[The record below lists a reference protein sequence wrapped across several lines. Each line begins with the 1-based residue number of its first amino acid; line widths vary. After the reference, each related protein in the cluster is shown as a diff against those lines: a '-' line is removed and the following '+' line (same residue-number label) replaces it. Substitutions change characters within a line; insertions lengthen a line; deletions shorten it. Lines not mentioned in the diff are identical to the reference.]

1 MFLFS
6 LSEER
11 VSMKLTEVI
20 EDFLNTMRV
29 EEGLAENSIISYKQ
43 ELNRMMTYLDR
54 QGIERVQEIHQDT
67 VLTHLKWMNED
78 HLATSTRSHYV
89 STLRHFFRYLKLDG
103 VIENNPME
111 KISLPKKTQH
121 LPAVL
126 TLEEVDRILA
136 APDVSRPLGLRDRT
150 LLETLYSTGM
160 RVSEII
166 HIKLADIHLD
176 MGFIQTIGKGD
187 KERLVPIGEMA
198 EDWINRYLTQG
209 RPKLVKDEEESQGY
223 LFVNNRGKPLSRQG
237 VWKNLKKMVIMAHIT
252 KDISP
257 HTLRHSFATHLLE
270 NGADLRVVQ
279 ELLGHSDISTTQIY
293 THIHA
298 QHMKDIY
305 KQNHPRA

>member
-1 MFLFS
+1 
-6 LSEER
+6 
-11 VSMKLTEVI
+11 MKLAVAI
-20 EDFLNTMRV
+20 EDFLNTLRV
-29 EEGLAENSIISYKQ
+29 EEGLADNSIISYKQ
-43 ELNRMMTYLDR
+43 ELQRMTLYLER
-54 QGIERVQEIHQDT
+54 QKIESIQQIHQDSI
-67 VLTHLKWMNED
+67 LEHLKWMHEEN
-78 HLATSTRSHYV
+78 LATSTRSHYV

-103 VIENNPME
+103 EITDNPME

-121 LPAVL
+121 LPSVL
-126 TLEEVDRILA
+126 TLEEVDRLLST
-136 APDVSRPLGLRDRT
+136 PDIAKPLGLRDRT

-166 HIKLADIHLD
+166 HIQLTDIHLD
-176 MGFIQTIGKGD
+176 MGFIQTIGKGN
-187 KERLVPIGEMA
+187 KERIVPIGEVA
-198 EDWINRYLTQG
+198 EEWLQRYLQEG
-209 RPKLVKDEEESQGY
+209 RPKLVKDEEAAQNY
-223 LFVNNRGKPLSRQG
+223 LFVNNHGTPLSRQG
-237 VWKNLKKMVIMAHIT
+237 VWKNLKKLVMMANIS

-305 KQNHPRA
+305 TKAHPRA

>member
-1 MFLFS
+1 M

-11 VSMKLTEVI
+11 ASMKLSEVI

-29 EEGLAENSIISYKQ
+29 EEGLAENTIISYKQ
-43 ELNRMMTYLDR
+43 ELNRMMTYLGR
-54 QGIERVQEIHQDT
+54 QGVERVQEIDQAT
-67 VLTHLKWMNED
+67 VLTHLKWLNED
-78 HLATSTRSHYV
+78 QLATSTRSHYV

-103 VIENNPME
+103 VIESNPME
-111 KISLPKKTQH
+111 KISLPKKIQH

-126 TLEEVDRILA
+126 TLDEVDRILA

-187 KERLVPIGEMA
+187 KERLVPIGELA
-198 EDWINRYLTQG
+198 EEWINRYLTEG
-209 RPKLVKDEEESQGY
+209 RPKLVKDEDESQDY

-237 VWKNLKKMVIMAHIT
+237 VWKNLKKMVMMADIT

-298 QHMKDIY
+298 QYMKDIY

>member
-1 MFLFS
+1 
-6 LSEER
+6 
-11 VSMKLTEVI
+11 MKLAVAI

-43 ELNRMMTYLDR
+43 ELQRMSVYLER
-54 QGIERVQEIHQDT
+54 QNIENIQQINQDSI
-67 VLTHLKWMNED
+67 LEHLKWMHEEN
-78 HLATSTRSHYV
+78 LATSTRSHYV

-103 VIENNPME
+103 EIKDNPME

-121 LPAVL
+121 LPSVL
-126 TLEEVDRILA
+126 TLEEVDRLLST
-136 APDVSRPLGLRDRT
+136 PDIAKPLGLRDRT

-166 HIKLADIHLD
+166 HIQLTDIHLD
-176 MGFIQTIGKGD
+176 MGFIQTIGKGN
-187 KERLVPIGEMA
+187 KERIVPIGEVA
-198 EDWINRYLTQG
+198 EEWIQRYIQEG
-209 RPKLVKDEEESQGY
+209 RPKLVKDEVATQNF
-223 LFVNNRGKPLSRQG
+223 LFVNNHGKPLSRQG
-237 VWKNLKKMVIMAHIT
+237 VWKNLKKLVMLANIN

-305 KQNHPRA
+305 SKAHPRA

>member
-1 MFLFS
+1 MFS

-43 ELNRMMTYLDR
+43 ELNRMMTYLNR
-54 QGIERVQEIHQDT
+54 QGIEKVQDISQDT
-67 VLTHLKWMNED
+67 VLDHLKWMDQD

-103 VIENNPME
+103 VIEDNPME

-126 TLEEVDRILA
+126 TLDEVDRILA
-136 APDVSRPLGLRDRT
+136 TPDITKPLGLRDRT

-166 HIKLADIHLD
+166 HIKLEDIHLD

-198 EDWINRYLTQG
+198 EDWINKYLTEG
-209 RPKLVKDEEESQGY
+209 RPKLVKDEDETQGY
-223 LFVNNRGKPLSRQG
+223 LFVNNLGQKLICSVRCLPFQL
-237 VWKNLKKMVIMAHIT
+237 
-252 KDISP
+252 
-257 HTLRHSFATHLLE
+257 HLQF
-270 NGADLRVVQ
+270 GQ
-279 ELLGHSDISTTQIY
+279 WHQ
-293 THIHA
+293 
-298 QHMKDIY
+298 
-305 KQNHPRA
+305 

>member
-1 MFLFS
+1 MFL
-6 LSEER
+6 LIEER

-43 ELNRMMTYLDR
+43 ELNRMMTYLNR
-54 QGIERVQEIHQDT
+54 QGIEKVQVISQDT
-67 VLTHLKWMNED
+67 VLDHLKWMDED

-103 VIENNPME
+103 VIEDNPME

-126 TLEEVDRILA
+126 TLDEVDRILA
-136 APDVSRPLGLRDRT
+136 TPDITKPLGLRDRT

-166 HIKLADIHLD
+166 HIKLEDIHLD
-176 MGFIQTIGKGD
+176 MGFIQTIGKGG

-198 EDWINRYLTQG
+198 EDWINKYLTEG
-209 RPKLVKDEEESQGY
+209 RPKLVKDEDETQGY

-237 VWKNLKKMVIMAHIT
+237 VWKNLKKMVMMAHIT

-305 KQNHPRA
+305 HQNHPRA

>member
-1 MFLFS
+1 
-6 LSEER
+6 
-11 VSMKLTEVI
+11 
-20 EDFLNTMRV
+20 
-29 EEGLAENSIISYKQ
+29 
-43 ELNRMMTYLDR
+43 
-54 QGIERVQEIHQDT
+54 
-67 VLTHLKWMNED
+67 
-78 HLATSTRSHYV
+78 
-89 STLRHFFRYLKLDG
+89 
-103 VIENNPME
+103 ME

-126 TLEEVDRILA
+126 TLDEVDRILA
-136 APDVSRPLGLRDRT
+136 TPDITKPLGLRDRT

-166 HIKLADIHLD
+166 HIKLEDIHLD

-198 EDWINRYLTQG
+198 EDWINKYLTEG
-209 RPKLVKDEEESQGY
+209 RPKLVKDEDETQSY

-305 KQNHPRA
+305 HQNHPRA

>member
-1 MFLFS
+1 
-6 LSEER
+6 
-11 VSMKLTEVI
+11 MKLTEVI

-43 ELNRMMTYLDR
+43 ELNRMMTYLNR
-54 QGIERVQEIHQDT
+54 QGIEKVQVISQDT
-67 VLTHLKWMNED
+67 VLDHLKWMDED

-103 VIENNPME
+103 VIEDNPME

-126 TLEEVDRILA
+126 TLDEVDRILA
-136 APDVSRPLGLRDRT
+136 TPDITKPLGLRDRT

-166 HIKLADIHLD
+166 HIKLEDIHLD

-198 EDWINRYLTQG
+198 EDWINKYLTEG
-209 RPKLVKDEEESQGY
+209 RPKLVKDEDETQGY

-237 VWKNLKKMVIMAHIT
+237 VWKNLKKMVVMAHIT

-305 KQNHPRA
+305 HQNHPRA

>member
-1 MFLFS
+1 
-6 LSEER
+6 
-11 VSMKLTEVI
+11 MKLAVAI
-20 EDFLNTMRV
+20 EDFLNTLRV
-29 EEGLAENSIISYKQ
+29 EEGLADNSIISYKQ
-43 ELNRMMTYLDR
+43 ELQRMTLYLER
-54 QGIERVQEIHQDT
+54 QKIESIQQIHQDSI
-67 VLTHLKWMNED
+67 LEHLKWMHEEN
-78 HLATSTRSHYV
+78 LATSTRSHYV

-103 VIENNPME
+103 EITDNPME

-121 LPAVL
+121 LPSVL
-126 TLEEVDRILA
+126 TLEEVDRLLST
-136 APDVSRPLGLRDRT
+136 PDITKPLGLRDRT

-166 HIKLADIHLD
+166 HIQLTDIHLD
-176 MGFIQTIGKGD
+176 MGFIQTIGKGN
-187 KERLVPIGEMA
+187 KERIVPIGEVA
-198 EDWINRYLTQG
+198 EEWLQRYLQEG
-209 RPKLVKDEEESQGY
+209 RPKLVKDEEAAQNY
-223 LFVNNRGKPLSRQG
+223 LFVNNHGKPLSRQG
-237 VWKNLKKMVIMAHIT
+237 VWKNLKKLVMMANIS

-305 KQNHPRA
+305 TKAHPRA

>member
-1 MFLFS
+1 MFL
-6 LSEER
+6 LIEER

-43 ELNRMMTYLDR
+43 ELNRMMTYLNR
-54 QGIERVQEIHQDT
+54 QGIEKVQVISQDT
-67 VLTHLKWMNED
+67 VLDHLKWMDED

-103 VIENNPME
+103 VIEDNPME

-126 TLEEVDRILA
+126 TLDEVDRILA
-136 APDVSRPLGLRDRT
+136 TPDITKPLGLRDRT

-166 HIKLADIHLD
+166 HIKLEDIHLD
-176 MGFIQTIGKGD
+176 MGFIQTIGKGG

-198 EDWINRYLTQG
+198 EDWINKYLTEG
-209 RPKLVKDEEESQGY
+209 RPKLVKDEDETQGY

-237 VWKNLKKMVIMAHIT
+237 VWKNLKKMVMMAHIT

-305 KQNHPRA
+305 NQNHPRA

>member
-1 MFLFS
+1 MFL
-6 LSEER
+6 LIEER

-43 ELNRMMTYLDR
+43 ELNRMMTYLNR
-54 QGIERVQEIHQDT
+54 QGIEKVQVISQDT
-67 VLTHLKWMNED
+67 VLDHLKWMDED

-126 TLEEVDRILA
+126 TLDEVDRILA
-136 APDVSRPLGLRDRT
+136 TPDITKPLGLRDRT

-166 HIKLADIHLD
+166 HIKLEDIHLD

-198 EDWINRYLTQG
+198 EDWINKYLTEG
-209 RPKLVKDEEESQGY
+209 RPKLVKDEDETQGY

-237 VWKNLKKMVIMAHIT
+237 VWKNLKKMVVMAHIT

-305 KQNHPRA
+305 HQNHPRA